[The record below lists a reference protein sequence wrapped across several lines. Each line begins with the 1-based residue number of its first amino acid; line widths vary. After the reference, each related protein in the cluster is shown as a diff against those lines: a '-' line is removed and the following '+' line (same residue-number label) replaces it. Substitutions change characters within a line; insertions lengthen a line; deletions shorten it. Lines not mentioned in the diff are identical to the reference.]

1 MDDEESQ
8 RMRKGVA
15 DCEWGKGLTS
25 AVGKG
30 NVNITGAPLGS
41 LPWLGPCFNCQK
53 WGEGEE

>member
-1 MDDEESQ
+1 M
-8 RMRKGVA
+8 
-15 DCEWGKGLTS
+15 GKGLTG

-53 WGEGEE
+53 WEGRGRRTEISD

>member
-1 MDDEESQ
+1 
-8 RMRKGVA
+8 MRKGVA

-53 WGEGEE
+53 WEGGED